1 MSDQATD
8 KHDETTEVAAEPG
21 EGGQHQALNTPEP
34 SLEEQLEA
42 ARKKSEEN
50 WDLLLRS
57 KAELENLR
65 KRAQRDV
72 ENAHKYGLERMAGE
86 LLAVRDSM
94 ELGLSAAQD
103 SNDLASLKE
112 GVLLTLKLLIQL
124 MEKFGIAEIN
134 PENQKFNPELHQA
147 IATQESDKLEPN
159 TVISVMQKGYLLKDR
174 LLRPA
179 LVTVAKA
186 INGSQKSS

>member
-8 KHDETTEVAAEPG
+8 KHDETTEVVAEA
-21 EGGQHQALNTPEP
+21 GQNGAEAGQQRAINTPEP

-72 ENAHKYGLERMAGE
+72 ENAHKYGLEKMAGE

-94 ELGLSAAQD
+94 ELGLSA
-103 SNDLASLKE
+103 
-112 GVLLTLKLLIQL
+112 
-124 MEKFGIAEIN
+124 
-134 PENQKFNPELHQA
+134 
-147 IATQESDKLEPN
+147 
-159 TVISVMQKGYLLKDR
+159 
-174 LLRPA
+174 
-179 LVTVAKA
+179 
-186 INGSQKSS
+186 